1 MSNPGAE
8 ALQALINY
16 SNEVTGESNT
26 TLSDA
31 VESLVVGYGGGS
43 GSAITSGTYTPT
55 ADTVNT
61 VIDVGVT
68 GWTHF
73 LMVAHVLPLET
84 AQNKFFALEYVDFS
98 SGLLLN
104 AHSSN
109 TNTAPNQVTLLQSG
123 HAYFPTVSG
132 SVITRSSSSGYTGFL
147 YAGLQY
153 DWYVW

>member
-1 MSNPGAE
+1 MATPLTDGIN
-8 ALQALINY
+8 ALTAY
-16 SNEVTGESNT
+16 ANEVTGESDT

-31 VESLVVGYGGGS
+31 IESLVAGYGG

-55 ADTVNT
+55 EDVVNT

-98 SGLLLN
+98 SGILLN

-109 TNTAPNQVTLLQSG
+109 ANTAPNQVGLLQSG

-132 SVITRSSSSGYTGFL
+132 SVITRNSSSGYTGFL